1 MNIEQLLAFAVP
13 FTVIL
18 GPLFAMLFNIGNRLT
33 KIEQRLDGDMR
44 RNDEILAR
52 HDKAIHDIRNS
63 LHAISLQIA
72 SQHKHGGHEE

>member
-1 MNIEQLLAFAVP
+1 VSIEQLLAVAVP
-13 FTVIL
+13 FTVVL
-18 GPLFAMLFNIGNRLT
+18 GPLFAMLFNIGQRLT
-33 KIEQRLDGDMR
+33 KIEQRLEGDMR

-72 SQHKHGGHEE
+72 SQHPDHKQ